1 MKPSLNP
8 LFKYGLLVAV
18 FCLVLVYTKRHWSST
33 APASAANAAQAGENR
48 PAAADRP
55 PEAAKT
61 NGPTALTASTQSAGT
76 NAPAVSA
83 LKEAAGSNPPTTVKG
98 EGGGPNAAAVGAVAA
113 APSAPPGA
121 SVQGSIPSGDN
132 PALGAGTNT
141 AAKADAGKGPD
152 GDGITVSFQ
161 GAPIEMVVQWLAKTT
176 EKSVIKHPKV
186 QCQLTIVS
194 SKKLPARDA
203 INLVYRALSME
214 GFSAVETRQ
223 SIYLVPEGQEPKLTP
238 EVMDGQR
245 ADIPEGRQRIVKFFP
260 LKNIAP
266 AELKE
271 KVRGVLSEKATV
283 EVDERAN
290 QIVVTDYTDNV
301 RLLAELVKEFDV
313 ASVADATIEIFTLK
327 HLEAE
332 ELGNLLGLV
341 LNAQAASS
349 ASSGRSSS
357 SGGGGGSRS
366 STDSSSSSSSSP
378 APGGGSG
385 ATSGQAVKIWPD
397 KTSNRLIVTAPK
409 SKIPEIKKLIDILD
423 TAKPQD
429 VAIRVIALKNVNA
442 ADLVREIGPLYQ
454 RLGNRGAKD
463 SVEVTANN
471 RSNSLIILSSEA
483 NFNAIQKLIASLD
496 TEEAQEKVM
505 QAFPLKNADAEDVAK
520 QLQELN
526 QDQQSGYSRYV
537 YYFSD
542 NPSGK
547 DGKKLS
553 VVADRRR
560 NTVIVQAPPG
570 SMAKIGKM
578 IDTLD
583 QPVTDNSLAPKI
595 FPLKFVSAADL
606 EDVLNELFLKKQ
618 QNRSYWY
625 YDDYSSETADRNV
638 GRLYGKVRITSEP
651 FSNSLIVTANS
662 AEHLAAVE
670 EVIKKLDAPSEQG
683 DTTLKVSLQYGKA
696 MTVANSINI
705 LFAKAGSPALR
716 PVSQQQNQPNDQRNQ
731 QQQNNTGQYGFTL
744 EQEAKEDVYY
754 PWLGGQQESS
764 YYSRGSSDSRS
775 GVRPV
780 SDLVGRVRVVP
791 DRRSNTLLVTCN
803 VHFFPQI
810 MKLVSELDAPTA
822 QVLIGA
828 KIIEV
833 SSDFRDKLGVRW
845 APTSANA
852 SQPNFSGE
860 DLENSFLVNNSATYT
875 KTFVGNTLA
884 DSLANGVLSSKINLD
899 VLIQFLRKNTDA
911 TVLAEP
917 QINISDNEMGQLFVG
932 ARVPFLTGSMNT
944 DVGGRNDTYNYKDV
958 GVILEVTPR
967 INTAEDVALKIH
979 AESSTLRNGE
989 LINGG
994 VVIDTR
1000 NFHTDLMLRSGQT
1013 AVLGGIINKEH
1024 HNIVRKVPVL
1034 GSIPGLGWLFKK
1046 RDKTTTD
1053 MELMV
1058 FLSPR
1063 ITRSPEQAKQLL
1075 EDVEKS
1081 APKVKKYN
1089 EDQRALKDGKPE
1101 AKSETKPPAKAADK

>member
-1 MKPSLNP
+1 MKPSMHP
-8 LFKYGLLVAV
+8 LFKYALLVAV
-18 FCLVLVYTKRHWSST
+18 ACLALAYAKRHWSAATPALAAS
-33 APASAANAAQAGENR
+33 APAAGVNLSATVQ
-48 PAAADRP
+48 RP

-61 NGPTALTASTQSAGT
+61 NAPAAASPAASANTSPVTAAKEAAGLNPPSAARGEGGTNTATAASGTPGNPPGTPVLASIPPGDNPAAPAGT
-76 NAPAVSA
+76 NAA
-83 LKEAAGSNPPTTVKG
+83 KG
-98 EGGGPNAAAVGAVAA
+98 E
-113 APSAPPGA
+113 
-121 SVQGSIPSGDN
+121 
-132 PALGAGTNT
+132 T
-141 AAKADAGKGPD
+141 GKGPD
-152 GDGITVSFQ
+152 GDGVTVSFQ
-161 GAPIEMVVQWLAKTT
+161 GAPVDMVVQWLAKTT

-186 QCQLTIVS
+186 QCQLTIIS

-203 INLVYRALSME
+203 INLVYRALAME
-214 GFSAVETRQ
+214 GFAAVETRQ

-238 EVMDGQR
+238 EVMDGGR

-313 ASVADATIEIFTLK
+313 ASVADATIEIFNLK

-341 LNAQAASS
+341 LNAQTASPASS
-349 ASSGRSSS
+349 SRSSSSS
-357 SGGGGGSRS
+357 SGGSSRMS
-366 STDSSSSSSSSP
+366 MDSSSSSSSPSP
-378 APGGGSG
+378 APSGGSGGGS
-385 ATSGQAVKIWPD
+385 ASGQQVKIWPD
-397 KTSNRLIVTAPK
+397 KGSNRLIVTAPK
-409 SKIPEIKKLIDILD
+409 SKIPEIKKLIEILD

-429 VAIRVIALKNVNA
+429 VAIRVIPLKNVNA
-442 ADLVREIGPLYQ
+442 TDLVREIGPLYQ
-454 RLGNRGAKD
+454 RLGNRGTKD
-463 SVEVTANN
+463 GVEVTANN
-471 RSNSLIILSSEA
+471 RSNSLIILSSEV
-483 NFNAIQKLIASLD
+483 NFTALKKLIASLD

-526 QDQQSGYSRYV
+526 QDQQGGYSRYV
-537 YYFSD
+537 YYLSD
-542 NPSGK
+542 GPSNR
-547 DGKKLS
+547 DNKKLS

-583 QPVTDNSLAPKI
+583 QPVTDDSLAPKI

-625 YDDYSSETADRNV
+625 YDDYPSESTDKNV

-705 LFAKAGSPALR
+705 LFAKAGSPPLR
-716 PVSQQQNQPNDQRNQ
+716 AATQQQNQPNDQRNP

-754 PWLGGQQESS
+754 PWLGGQQEGSS
-764 YYSRGSSDSRS
+764 YYSRGSSDGRS
-775 GVRPV
+775 NVRPV

-810 MKLVSELDAPTA
+810 MKLVNELDAPTA

-852 SQPNFSGE
+852 SQPNFSGD
-860 DLENSFLVNNSATYT
+860 DLENSLLVNNSASYT
-875 KTFVGNTLA
+875 KTFVGNSLA
-884 DSLANGVLSSKINLD
+884 SSLANGVLSSKLNLD

-967 INTAEDVALKIH
+967 INNAEDVALKIH

-1000 NFHTDLMLRSGQT
+1000 NFHTDLMLKSGQT
-1013 AVLGGIINKEH
+1013 AVLGGIINKQH
-1024 HNIVRKVPVL
+1024 QNIVRKVPVL

-1063 ITRSPEQAKQLL
+1063 ITRSPEQAKQLID
-1075 EDVEKS
+1075 DVEKS
-1081 APKVKKYN
+1081 APKVKQYQ
-1089 EDQRALKDGKPE
+1089 EDQRLLKDAKPEGKTE
-1101 AKSETKPPAKAADK
+1101 AKSPAKGAAK